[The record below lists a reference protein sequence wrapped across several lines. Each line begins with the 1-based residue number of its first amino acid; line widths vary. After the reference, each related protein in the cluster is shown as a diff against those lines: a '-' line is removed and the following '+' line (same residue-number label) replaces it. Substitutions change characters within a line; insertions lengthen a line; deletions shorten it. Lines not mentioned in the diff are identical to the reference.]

1 MLGDRV
7 SFKIESM
14 PGKEKN
20 FMEYEKAA
28 PLKEVTISEEFFM
41 SGMKLK
47 PGEKIS
53 FRELGVSVSEGRS
66 LLSERG
72 SLLSEGGSLV
82 AERGSLVSERGSF
95 VSERGSFLVSERGAL
110 LSSTG
115 VVSLPKEFSF
125 KSFKIM

>member
-66 LLSERG
+66 LLSE
-72 SLLSEGGSLV
+72 GGSLV

-95 VSERGSFLVSERGAL
+95 ASERGSFLVSERGAL

>member
-1 MLGDRV
+1 
-7 SFKIESM
+7 M

-66 LLSERG
+66 LLSE
-72 SLLSEGGSLV
+72 GGSLV

-95 VSERGSFLVSERGAL
+95 ASERGSFLVSERGAL